1 MDVRGLNNMDVNL
14 SIAFIFGTL
23 SFFSPCVLPLVPG
36 YLAIFSEIEKNIKTR
51 LIGSIQFTFGF
62 TLVFISL
69 AAIATNIGSFFSR
82 NSQSLSMISGLIII
96 IFGLILFFPNLNQK
110 YFYSA
115 NYVNLSKF
123 KSLKNFIL
131 GLTFAFGFTP
141 CIGPVL
147 GALLTLSSSRQT
159 VSEGIFL
166 LSAYSLGLAIPF
178 ISMPILS
185 SKINFKGRFFIS
197 SQKYSNKISGAILIF
212 IGFLIFS
219 DRMYLLASLFQ
230 DLFIYLKLDWLSTI

>member
-1 MDVRGLNNMDVNL
+1 MEINL
-14 SIAFIFGTL
+14 SVAFVFGAL

-36 YLAIFSEIEKNIKTR
+36 YLAIFSDIEKNVRIR

-82 NSQSLSMISGLIII
+82 NSQSLSMVSGLVIIV
-96 IFGLILFFPNLNQK
+96 FGLILFFPNLNQR

-115 NYVNLSKF
+115 NYVDLNKF
-123 KSLKNFIL
+123 KYFKNFIL

-147 GALLTLSSSRQT
+147 GALLTLSSSTQT
-159 VSEGIFL
+159 VNEGVFL
-166 LSAYSLGLAIPF
+166 LSSYSLGLAIPF

-185 SKINFKGRFFIS
+185 TKINLKGKLFIHF
-197 SQKYSNKISGAILIF
+197 QQYSNKISGSILII
-212 IGFLIFS
+212 IGLLIFS

>member
-1 MDVRGLNNMDVNL
+1 MDVTI
-14 SIAFIFGTL
+14 SIAFLFGAL

-36 YLAIFSEIEKNIKTR
+36 YLAIFSDIEKNIRIR

-82 NSQSLSMISGLIII
+82 NSQSLSIVSGLVIIV
-96 IFGLILFFPNLNQK
+96 FGLILFFPNLNQR

-115 NYVNLSKF
+115 NYVDLNKF
-123 KSLKNFIL
+123 KYFKNFIL

-147 GALLTLSSSRQT
+147 GALLTLSSSTQT
-159 VSEGIFL
+159 VNEGVFL

-185 SKINFKGRFFIS
+185 TKINLKGKLFTNF
-197 SQKYSNKISGAILIF
+197 QQYSNKISGSILII
-212 IGFLIFS
+212 IGLLIFS

>member
-1 MDVRGLNNMDVNL
+1 MDINL
-14 SIAFIFGTL
+14 SIAFVFGVL

-36 YLAIFSEIEKNIKTR
+36 YLAIFSDIEKNIRIR

-82 NSQSLSMISGLIII
+82 NSQSLSIVSGLVIIV
-96 IFGLILFFPNLNQK
+96 FGLILFFPNLNQR

-115 NYVNLSKF
+115 NYVDLNKF
-123 KSLKNFIL
+123 KNYKNFIL

-147 GALLTLSSSRQT
+147 GALLTLSSSSQT
-159 VSEGIFL
+159 VNEGIFL
-166 LSAYSLGLAIPF
+166 LSGYSLGLAIPF

-185 SKINFKGRFFIS
+185 TKINLKGKLFTIF
-197 SQKYSNKISGAILIF
+197 QQYSNKISGSILII
-212 IGFLIFS
+212 IGLLIFS

-230 DLFIYLKLDWLSTI
+230 DLFIYLNLDWLSTI

>member
-1 MDVRGLNNMDVNL
+1 MDINL
-14 SIAFIFGTL
+14 SIAFVFGVL

-36 YLAIFSEIEKNIKTR
+36 YLAIFSDIEKNIRIR

-82 NSQSLSMISGLIII
+82 NSQSLSIVSGLVIIV
-96 IFGLILFFPNLNQK
+96 FGLILFFPNLNQR

-115 NYVNLSKF
+115 NYVDLNKF
-123 KSLKNFIL
+123 KNYKNFIL

-147 GALLTLSSSRQT
+147 GALLTLSSSSQT
-159 VSEGIFL
+159 VNEGIFL

-185 SKINFKGRFFIS
+185 TKINLKGKLFTIF
-197 SQKYSNKISGAILIF
+197 QQYSNKISGSVLII
-212 IGFLIFS
+212 IGLLISS

-230 DLFIYLKLDWLSTI
+230 DLFIYLNLDWLSTI

>member
-1 MDVRGLNNMDVNL
+1 MDINL
-14 SIAFIFGTL
+14 SIAFVFGVL

-36 YLAIFSEIEKNIKTR
+36 YLAIFSDIEKNIRIR

-82 NSQSLSMISGLIII
+82 NSQSLSIVSGLVIIV
-96 IFGLILFFPNLNQK
+96 FGLILFFPNLNQR

-115 NYVNLSKF
+115 NYVDLNKF
-123 KSLKNFIL
+123 KNYKNFIL

-147 GALLTLSSSRQT
+147 GALLTLSSSSQT
-159 VSEGIFL
+159 VNEGIFL
-166 LSAYSLGLAIPF
+166 LSGYSLGLAIPF

-185 SKINFKGRFFIS
+185 TKINLKGKIFTIF
-197 SQKYSNKISGAILIF
+197 QQYSNKVSGSILII
-212 IGFLIFS
+212 IGLLISS
-219 DRMYLLASLFQ
+219 DRMYLLDSLFQ
-230 DLFIYLKLDWLSTI
+230 DLFIYLNLDWLSTI

>member
-1 MDVRGLNNMDVNL
+1 MGVRGLNNMDVNL
-14 SIAFIFGTL
+14 SIAFIFGAL

-36 YLAIFSEIEKNIKTR
+36 YLAIFSEVEKNTRIR

-82 NSQSLSMISGLIII
+82 NSQSLSMLSGVIII

-115 NYVNLSKF
+115 NYVDLNRF
-123 KSLKNFIL
+123 KSFKNFVL

-147 GALLTLSSSRQT
+147 GGILTLAAT
-159 VSEGIFL
+159 VGTLTQGVL
-166 LSAYSLGLAIPF
+166 LLGSYALGLALPF
-178 ISMPILS
+178 LLAALIMDRFMQLS
-185 SKINFKGRFFIS
+185 KQLRRRIVALERIAGTLLVVAGLLMLSGNFTRL
-197 SQKYSNKISGAILIF
+197 NT
-212 IGFLIFS
+212 FLI
-219 DRMYLLASLFQ
+219 RLTPE
-230 DLFIYLKLDWLSTI
+230 WLISRL

>member
-1 MDVRGLNNMDVNL
+1 MDINL
-14 SIAFIFGTL
+14 SIAFVFGVL

-36 YLAIFSEIEKNIKTR
+36 YLAIFSDIEKNIRIR

-82 NSQSLSMISGLIII
+82 NSQSLSIVSGLVIIV
-96 IFGLILFFPNLNQK
+96 FGLILFFPNLNQR

-115 NYVNLSKF
+115 NYVDLNKF
-123 KSLKNFIL
+123 KNFKNFIL

-147 GALLTLSSSRQT
+147 GALLTLSSSSQT
-159 VSEGIFL
+159 VNEGIFL
-166 LSAYSLGLAIPF
+166 LSGYSLGLAIPF

-185 SKINFKGRFFIS
+185 TKINLKGKLLTIF
-197 SQKYSNKISGAILIF
+197 QQYSNKISGSILII
-212 IGFLIFS
+212 IGLLISS

>member
-1 MDVRGLNNMDVNL
+1 MDERGLINMEINF
-14 SIAFIFGTL
+14 SIAFIFGAL

-36 YLAIFSEIEKNIKTR
+36 YLAIFSETEKDIKVR
-51 LIGSIQFTFGF
+51 FIGSIQFIFGF

-69 AAIATNIGSFFSR
+69 AAIATSIGSFFSK
-82 NSQSLSMISGLIII
+82 NSQFLSMLSGLIII
-96 IFGLILFFPNLNQK
+96 IFGLILFFPNFNLK
-110 YFYSA
+110 YFYSS
-115 NYVNLSKF
+115 NFVDLNKF
-123 KSLKNFIL
+123 KSFKNFIL

-159 VSEGIFL
+159 ITEGIFL

-185 SKINFKGRFFIS
+185 SKINLKGRFFTLF
-197 SQKYSNKISGAILIF
+197 QKYSNKISGGILII
-212 IGFLIFS
+212 IGLLIFS
-219 DRMYLLASLFQ
+219 DRMYILASLFQ

>member
-1 MDVRGLNNMDVNL
+1 MDVTI
-14 SIAFIFGTL
+14 SIAFLFGAL

-36 YLAIFSEIEKNIKTR
+36 YLAIFSDIEKNIRIR

-82 NSQSLSMISGLIII
+82 NSQSLSIVSGLVIIV
-96 IFGLILFFPNLNQK
+96 FGLILFFPNLNQR

-115 NYVNLSKF
+115 NYVDLNKF
-123 KSLKNFIL
+123 KNYKNFIL

-147 GALLTLSSSRQT
+147 GALLTLSSSSQT
-159 VSEGIFL
+159 VNEGIFL
-166 LSAYSLGLAIPF
+166 LSGYSLGLAIPF

-185 SKINFKGRFFIS
+185 TKINLKGKLFTIF
-197 SQKYSNKISGAILIF
+197 QQYSNKISGSILII
-212 IGFLIFS
+212 IGLLISS

-230 DLFIYLKLDWLSTI
+230 DLFIYLNLDWLSTI

>member
-1 MDVRGLNNMDVNL
+1 MDINL
-14 SIAFIFGTL
+14 SIAFVFGAL

-36 YLAIFSEIEKNIKTR
+36 YLAIFSDIEKNIRIR

-82 NSQSLSMISGLIII
+82 NSQSLSIVSGLVIIV
-96 IFGLILFFPNLNQK
+96 FGLILFFPNLNQR

-115 NYVNLSKF
+115 NYVDLNKF
-123 KSLKNFIL
+123 KNYKNFIL

-147 GALLTLSSSRQT
+147 GALLTLSSSSQT
-159 VSEGIFL
+159 VNEGIFL
-166 LSAYSLGLAIPF
+166 LSGYSLGLAIPF

-185 SKINFKGRFFIS
+185 TKINLKGKLFTIF
-197 SQKYSNKISGAILIF
+197 QQYSNKISGSILII
-212 IGFLIFS
+212 IGLLISS

-230 DLFIYLKLDWLSTI
+230 DLFIYLNLDWLSKI

>member
-1 MDVRGLNNMDVNL
+1 MVVRELNNMEINL
-14 SIAFIFGTL
+14 FIAFIFGAL

-36 YLAIFSEIEKNIKTR
+36 YLAIFSEIEKNIRAR

-62 TLVFISL
+62 TIVFISL

-110 YFYSA
+110 YFYTA
-115 NYVNLSKF
+115 NYVDLNKF
-123 KSLKNFIL
+123 KSFKNFIL

-147 GALLTLSSSRQT
+147 GALLTLSSNRQT

-178 ISMPILS
+178 ILMPIFS
-185 SKINFKGRFFIS
+185 TKINLKGSFFII
-197 SQKYSNKISGAILIF
+197 SQKYSNKISGSILIF

>member
-1 MDVRGLNNMDVNL
+1 MDINL
-14 SIAFIFGTL
+14 SIAFVFGAL

-36 YLAIFSEIEKNIKTR
+36 YLAIFSDIEKNIRIR

-82 NSQSLSMISGLIII
+82 NSQSLSIVSGLVIIV
-96 IFGLILFFPNLNQK
+96 FGLILFFPNLNQR

-115 NYVNLSKF
+115 NYVDLNKF
-123 KSLKNFIL
+123 KNYKNFIL

-147 GALLTLSSSRQT
+147 GALLTLSSSSQT
-159 VSEGIFL
+159 VNEGIFL
-166 LSAYSLGLAIPF
+166 LSGYSLGLAIPF

-185 SKINFKGRFFIS
+185 TKINLKGKLFTIF
-197 SQKYSNKISGAILIF
+197 QQYSNKISGSVLII
-212 IGFLIFS
+212 IGLLISS

-230 DLFIYLKLDWLSTI
+230 DLFIYLNLDWLSTI

>member
-1 MDVRGLNNMDVNL
+1 MDVRGLNKMDINL

-36 YLAIFSEIEKNIKTR
+36 YLAIFSDIEKNVKAR

-69 AAIATNIGSFFSR
+69 ASIATNIGSFFSR

-115 NYVNLSKF
+115 NYVDLNKF
-123 KSLKNFIL
+123 KSFKNFIL
-131 GLTFAFGFTP
+131 GFTFAFGFTP

-178 ISMPILS
+178 ILMPILS
-185 SKINFKGRFFIS
+185 SKINLKGRFFITF
-197 SQKYSNKISGAILIF
+197 QKYSNKISASILIF

>member
-1 MDVRGLNNMDVNL
+1 MDINL
-14 SIAFIFGTL
+14 SIAFVFGVL

-36 YLAIFSEIEKNIKTR
+36 YLAIFSDIEKNIRIR

-82 NSQSLSMISGLIII
+82 NSQSLSIVSGLVIIV
-96 IFGLILFFPNLNQK
+96 FGLILFFPNLNQR

-115 NYVNLSKF
+115 NYVDLNKF
-123 KSLKNFIL
+123 KNYKNFIL

-147 GALLTLSSSRQT
+147 GALLTLSSSTQT
-159 VSEGIFL
+159 VNEGVFL
-166 LSAYSLGLAIPF
+166 LSSYSLGLAIPF
-178 ISMPILS
+178 ISMPIIS
-185 SKINFKGRFFIS
+185 TKINLKGKLFKNF
-197 SQKYSNKISGAILIF
+197 QQYSNKISGSILII
-212 IGFLIFS
+212 IGLLISS

-230 DLFIYLKLDWLSTI
+230 DLFIYLNLDWLSTI

>member
-1 MDVRGLNNMDVNL
+1 MDINL
-14 SIAFIFGTL
+14 SIAFVFGAL

-36 YLAIFSEIEKNIKTR
+36 YLAIFSDIEKNIRIR

-82 NSQSLSMISGLIII
+82 NSQSLSIVSGLVIIV
-96 IFGLILFFPNLNQK
+96 FGLILFFPNLNQR

-115 NYVNLSKF
+115 NYVDLNKF
-123 KSLKNFIL
+123 KNYKNFIL

-147 GALLTLSSSRQT
+147 GALLTLSSSSQT
-159 VSEGIFL
+159 VNEGIFL
-166 LSAYSLGLAIPF
+166 LSGYSLGLAIPF

-185 SKINFKGRFFIS
+185 TKINLKGKLFTIF
-197 SQKYSNKISGAILIF
+197 QQYSNKISGSILII
-212 IGFLIFS
+212 IGLLISS

-230 DLFIYLKLDWLSTI
+230 DIFIYLNLDWLSTI

>member
-1 MDVRGLNNMDVNL
+1 MEINL
-14 SIAFIFGTL
+14 FIAFIFGAL

-36 YLAIFSEIEKNIKTR
+36 YLAIFSEIEKNIRAR

-62 TLVFISL
+62 TIVFICL

-82 NSQSLSMISGLIII
+82 NSQSLSTISGLIII

-115 NYVNLSKF
+115 NYVNLNRF
-123 KSLKNFIL
+123 KSFKNFIL

-147 GALLTLSSSRQT
+147 GALLTLSSNRQT

-166 LSAYSLGLAIPF
+166 LTAYSAGLAIPF
-178 ISMPILS
+178 ISMPLLS
-185 SKINFKGRFFIS
+185 TKVNLKGKFFTI
-197 SQKYSNKISGAILIF
+197 SQKYSTKISGSILIF
-212 IGFLIFS
+212 IGLLIFS
-219 DRMYLLASLFQ
+219 DRMYILASLFQ